1 MVRLSPLTPTPPT
14 RTRTRTHTHTHIHTL
29 IVPVPIPLTVPVPVP
44 LTRYKV
50 FNYIDHDG
58 SGRISWYEFRGFIRN
73 TLGLNQ
79 ERSPYP

>member
-14 RTRTRTHTHTHIHTL
+14 RTHTRTRTHTHTHTL

-58 SGRISWYEFRGFIRN
+58 SGRISQREMGRFIAGDCLHPNRK
-73 TLGLNQ
+73 
-79 ERSPYP
+79 